1 MDTWFL
7 ILLAA
12 IISIDITAY
21 GQFMVSRPI
30 FCAPL
35 FGWLTGDVQTG
46 LWVGMITELIWVSV
60 IPMGTSV
67 PADTTSIAILTVLWS
82 QMSFPGQKAAV
93 ITAMVFAIPAGIL
106 FRRMDIASRTLNVR
120 VAHWMEEGVRAGNI
134 GRVNTGVFVGI
145 GLFFVK
151 ALLFYFL
158 LTYAGRTVMLL
169 VFPQLPNEVLAG
181 FTMAWRL
188 LPVAGFGMF
197 LVNFWFGRV
206 LGINK

>member
-1 MDTWFL
+1 MEMWAL

-21 GQFMVSRPI
+21 GQFMISRPI
-30 FCAPL
+30 FCGPL

-82 QMSFPGQKAAV
+82 HMTFPGQKAAV
-93 ITAMVFAIPAGIL
+93 ITAMVLSIPAGIL
-106 FRRMDIASRTLNVR
+106 FRRLDIATRTLNVR
-120 VAHWMEEGVRAGNI
+120 LAHWIEDGVRAGQF
-134 GRVNTGVFVGI
+134 GRVRTGVLAGI
-145 GLFFVK
+145 GLFFMQ
-151 ALLFYFL
+151 AALFYFL
-158 LTYAGRTVMLL
+158 LVYAGRTVMLL